1 MTGGLHQATDLG
13 SLAELRDDFPSYR
26 IWQEITGIRVRYV
39 ARRIG
44 PGPGLHTLVTA
55 DLEEMRGILPQPPA
69 GRPPSVPSR

>member
-1 MTGGLHQATDLG
+1 MTGGPHQATDLG

-39 ARRIG
+39 ARRID

-55 DLEEMRGILPQPPA
+55 DLEEMRGILPRLTV
-69 GRPPSVPSR
+69 GRPAPPPSR